1 MINKRDLLNING
13 LLSLG
18 LIEQC
23 KSKRKASE
31 YLNTSLETFNKY
43 IGNLENEFGVD
54 LVKNTARGCI
64 LTPRGY
70 ELLQGANQI
79 TNILENIYYT
89 RALKMSCRGEVR
101 ICLPLMLSTNFCM
114 DELMDFFRKY
124 PDLRIML
131 YSCLKEPNLETMG
144 IDIGFTYFKLKE
156 NSSMVELERH
166 KIQMGFYAS
175 SDFIRECGRPKDIND
190 LLENY
195 RIVQKLDGLHYISG
209 WKKYIEKAK
218 HVSFETDSTFD
229 LIQAISNGAGIGLL
243 PLNYKNKE
251 GLVRLDHI
259 PFENPIK
266 IRMLVNPKTKDLPR
280 VRTVIGYLKRAFLKL

>member
-31 YLNTSLETFNKY
+31 YLNTSLETLNKY
-43 IGNLENEFGVD
+43 IANLEDEFGVE

-70 ELLQGANQI
+70 ELLPRANQI
-79 TNILENIYYT
+79 TNILESIYYT
-89 RALKMSCRGEVR
+89 RALKMSCKGEVR
-101 ICLPLMLSTNFCM
+101 VCLPLMLSTNFCM
-114 DELMDFFRKY
+114 DGFLEFFQKY

-131 YSCLKEPNLETMG
+131 YSCLAEPNLETMG

-156 NSSMVELERH
+156 NSSMVELEKH

-175 SDFIRECGRPKDIND
+175 SAFIKKFGVPKDID
-190 LLENY
+190 DMLENY
-195 RIVQKLDGLHYISG
+195 RIVQKFDGLYYISG
-209 WKKYIEKAK
+209 WKKYVERAK
-218 HVSFETDSTFD
+218 HVVFETDSTFD
-229 LIQAISNGAGIGLL
+229 LINAISKGAGIGLL
-243 PLNYKNKE
+243 PLNSKNTD
-251 GLVRLDHI
+251 GLVHLEHI
-259 PFENPIK
+259 PFDNAVK

-280 VRTVIGYLKRAFLKL
+280 VRATIGYLKKIFLKL